1 MKREDDC
8 VGKQILKMAMLGKKK
23 RGTQCRRLMD
33 VVREDTRDMEVIEED
48 VAMEDMRDKEE
59 DVVVRAY

>member
-8 VGKQILKMAMLGKKK
+8 VGEQILKMAMLGKKK
-23 RGTQCRRLMD
+23 RGTQFRRLMD
-33 VVREDTRDMEVIEED
+33 VAREDTRDMEVIEED
-48 VAMEDMRDKEE
+48 VAREDMRDMEE